1 MHFHVIM
8 PIGSNPH
15 KEERQKVILDVAGEC
30 RISPHFPRYTTE
42 DPVFNLQSTLQD
54 LRRSEFVFAD
64 LSLERPSCYY
74 ELGLAEALGKPVYL
88 VAVIGTEI
96 HQTASRRLVNFYK
109 DNTELAILLRGILSE
124 AIGNNRER

>member
-8 PIGSNPH
+8 PVGSNPDKNEH
-15 KEERQKVILDVAGEC
+15 QKVISDVAEEYSI
-30 RISPHFPRYTTE
+30 RPHFPRYATE

-54 LRRSEFVFAD
+54 LRRSEFIFAD

-74 ELGLAEALGKPVYL
+74 ELGLSEALGKPVYL
-88 VAVIGTEI
+88 VAREGTDI

-109 DNTELAILLRGILSE
+109 DYDEFSRLLRGILSD
-124 AIGNNRER
+124 ATNNDG